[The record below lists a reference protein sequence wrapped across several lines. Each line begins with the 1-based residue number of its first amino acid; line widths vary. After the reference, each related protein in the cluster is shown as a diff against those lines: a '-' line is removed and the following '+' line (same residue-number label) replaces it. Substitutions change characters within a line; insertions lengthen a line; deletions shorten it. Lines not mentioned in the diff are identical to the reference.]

1 MEPVDKRLW
10 RLARKRA
17 QFKKGFVVYLA
28 VNVLLWAVW
37 WFTIGRQVGVNAST
51 WPIYVTLGWGI
62 GVVVAYFDAYG
73 GNGRTLAERE
83 YERLRSREDGGKA

>member
-10 RLARKRA
+10 KLARKRA
-17 QFKKGFVVYLA
+17 DFKKGLAVYLA

-37 WFTIGRQVGVNAST
+37 WFTLGRQVGVNAST

-62 GVVVAYFDAYG
+62 GVVVAYIDAYG
-73 GNGRTLAERE
+73 GNGQSLAERE
-83 YERLRSREDGGKA
+83 YERLKSREGGAS